1 MHIMHKVW
9 CWDKSTDFG
18 AELWS
23 WVLLVPIAHWD
34 IRTVTGSERLN
45 SLFFKNGC
53 WDPLTRCMPERR
65 GLQCRRSQTPKGVSN
80 TTAHPSQ
87 QTNQAFIC
95 LSVGFSVCKM
105 WVRSSPLDRRI
116 ADITFI
122 NLLMPLNHLP
132 RDLRS
137 PGSYTCAPSPTPA
150 HLRAVRLVPAV
161 WSLSAGRTSGC

>member
-1 MHIMHKVW
+1 MVLGQKYRLRSRALVLGPACAHCSLRHQNSNWVRK
-9 CWDKSTDFG
+9 
-18 AELWS
+18 AEF
-23 WVLLVPIAHWD
+23 I
-34 IRTVTGSERLN
+34 
-45 SLFFKNGC
+45 FFKNGC
-53 WDPLTRCMPERR
+53 WDPLTRRMPERR